1 MAILRGK
8 RNILLIAMLYPVFV
22 HVSEL
27 LPEMYVPY
35 LSLLVQGDRF
45 LCEHCY
51 QLTAQTM
58 AQNMAAAS
66 TATTMAI
73 GTTHAPTPTAK
84 TEATK
89 YGKAE
94 FGLGF

>member
-1 MAILRGK
+1 MCP
-8 RNILLIAMLYPVFV
+8 RNVQ
-22 HVSEL
+22 
-27 LPEMYVPY
+27 Y

-58 AQNMAAAS
+58 AQTMVAAS
-66 TATTMAI
+66 TATTMAV
-73 GTTHAPTPTAK
+73 GSAPTPTPTAK
-84 TEATK
+84 TETAK

-94 FGLGF
+94 FFSKMYEIWCGHMNVANVYSVS